1 MSKKSIFQDIPKD
14 LKEEFIED
22 ILVSENLKIE
32 RIISYGHSSPKEG
45 WYNQDKNEWVILLDG
60 EAVVSFKN
68 SNDVKL
74 EKGDYINIPS
84 HVEHKV
90 SWTKPNYKTVWLAV
104 FY

>member
-1 MSKKSIFQDIPKD
+1 MSNIFADIPDD

-22 ILVSENLKIE
+22 ILVSKNLKIE
-32 RIISYGHSSPKEG
+32 RIVSYGHTSPKEG

-60 EAVVSFKN
+60 EATISFKD
-68 SNDVKL
+68 SADVKL
-74 EKGDYINIPS
+74 KKGDYLNIPL

-90 SWTKPNYKTVWLAV
+90 SWTKPKYKTIWLAI